1 VTEALDRA
9 ADLIS
14 ENGRVVV
21 LTGAGISVES
31 GIPDFRSPGGLWTRF
46 PPQEYATLSAF
57 RRNPGR
63 VWEMLAEM
71 DALVD
76 AAQPNPA
83 HRAVARLEGAGIV
96 DGVITQNI
104 DALHQT
110 AGSRRVVEFHGSH
123 STLSCLACGGRY
135 TRAEARARGVP
146 PACDCRSLLKP
157 DVIFFGELI
166 PQGALEQ
173 SYRLAGSCRVMLVIG
188 TSAEVAP
195 ANEMPWVAR
204 RAGAKVVEVNVEPTS
219 LTRSVTDFFLQ
230 GSASRVVHELTE
242 AVLGRRQRSSSP

>member
-1 VTEALDRA
+1 MTEKVERA
-9 ADLIS
+9 AALI
-14 ENGRVVV
+14 GDRGGVVV

-46 PPQEYATLSAF
+46 PPHEYATLSAF

-71 DALVD
+71 EAVLD

-83 HRAVARLEGAGIV
+83 HRALARLEEAGVV

-104 DALHQT
+104 DGLHQA

-123 STLSCLACGGRY
+123 GTLSCLACGGRY
-135 TRAEARARGVP
+135 TRAEARARGLP
-146 PACDCRSLLKP
+146 PACECRALLKP
-157 DVIFFGELI
+157 DVVFFGEMI
-166 PQGALEQ
+166 PETAVEQ
-173 SYRLAGSCRVMLVIG
+173 SYRMAGSCRVMLVVG

-204 RAGAKVVEVNVEPTS
+204 RAGAKVIEVNVEPTM
-219 LTRSVTDFFLQ
+219 LTRGVTDLFLQ
-230 GSASRVVHELTE
+230 GPAGRVVHELAD
-242 AVLGRRQRSSSP
+242 AVLERRQRTPAR